1 MVSEC
6 PPPQSP
12 HLFWSDHAL
21 SRMDERKIDK
31 KLIHI
36 CPDYIMGLNYYTT
49 NGCYYY
55 CDVKNN
61 VTYLIRDLEVDN
73 IIKKT
78 VMTIYTRNP
87 IQMARRVCEI
97 KKWNFNNIC
106 RDHLFG
112 NCGRHNCRY
121 EHRSLSDK

>member
-1 MVSEC
+1 MVLEC
-6 PPPQSP
+6 PPLKSPQ
-12 HLFWSDHAL
+12 LYWSEHAL
-21 SRMDERKIDK
+21 SRMEERKIDK
-31 KLIHI
+31 TLINVSR
-36 CPDYIMGLNYYTT
+36 DYIMGLNYYTT

-61 VTYLIRDLEVDN
+61 VTYLIRDLEEDN

-112 NCGRHNCRY
+112 NCKRHNCRY
-121 EHRSLSDK
+121 EHRSLNDK